1 VIIAGR
7 QVLECSFEVD
17 HWFPGLVVGS
27 APGGEKA
34 AGLEECPGAGV
45 VLVRP
50 ECGAHIAV
58 FTRSDQDR
66 VQ

>member
-1 VIIAGR
+1 VIIARR

-17 HWFPGLVVGS
+17 HRFPGLVVGS
-27 APGGEKA
+27 APGGEEA

-58 FTRSDQDR
+58 FTRSDRDG